1 LGLSP
6 SGPTIG
12 CYGAAKWLKGH
23 IDRFGGGK
31 FNFFTEEGDRQTVKQ
46 TIKKSAVIDPRA

>member
-1 LGLSP
+1 LSP